1 MGAPQ
6 EARSMLC
13 AAKTAIVRRSSTGGS
28 QLRRMTTNP
37 KSKEKTAELVM
48 RMRRSEEE
56 TKKYGAPLGQAILVG
71 AAGLTAIGLGMWG
84 WTNMDTRM
92 GSIRSRGGF

>member
-1 MGAPQ
+1 
-6 EARSMLC
+6 
-13 AAKTAIVRRSSTGGS
+13 
-28 QLRRMTTNP
+28 
-37 KSKEKTAELVM
+37 M

-84 WTNMDTRM
+84 ERLLP
-92 GSIRSRGGF
+92 